1 MTGDATLAPAAR
13 PLGAACRSA
22 WSRAR
27 GRAVSALALG
37 LAFALVAASPRVQAD
52 ADTAAAE
59 YRIKAAFLVKFLSF
73 VEWPRPALEQP
84 DAPFVIGVLG
94 ARTMADEL
102 GQAVAGRQI
111 GGRPV
116 QVRVLGRADAAAGL
130 QVLFVGRGESAR
142 VPAIV
147 AAAEGQP
154 LLVVTESDD
163 GLAAGGGINF
173 VVVDDKVRF
182 DIALRPIERAGL
194 KISARLLAVAR
205 TVLPNPT

>member
-1 MTGDATLAPAAR
+1 
-13 PLGAACRSA
+13 
-22 WSRAR
+22 
-27 GRAVSALALG
+27 
-37 LAFALVAASPRVQAD
+37 
-52 ADTAAAE
+52 
-59 YRIKAAFLVKFLSF
+59 
-73 VEWPRPALEQP
+73 
-84 DAPFVIGVLG
+84 
-94 ARTMADEL
+94 
-102 GQAVAGRQI
+102 
-111 GGRPV
+111 
-116 QVRVLGRADAAAGL
+116 
-130 QVLFVGRGESAR
+130 

-154 LLVVTESDD
+154 LLVVTEADD